1 MKSISLLF
9 LSFLFIILSASV
21 FGQNLHTPSNAVSF
35 ENEANST
42 SGWTGSAVFTS
53 DTENPLH
60 GQYAFRCVTS
70 PTNGREVRFS
80 YNAIVGQ
87 TYNISI
93 WARRGSTSF
102 QPAFASWTGFSGF
115 TTRGIISS
123 NWTEYTFS
131 LVATSATPIIR
142 AFTSPSTG
150 TTQGSTIFIDRVSIF
165 QVSDSQPPTPPG
177 NLISSNITT
186 TSTNLSWTASAD
198 NVAVTAY
205 DIYRNNL
212 LLTSL
217 AGNIT
222 NLNLNDLTPATL
234 YNFYVVARDAAGNIS
249 GQSNN
254 ISFTTLPDTSLPDAP
269 AGLNASNT
277 TSYQTLLAW
286 SASNDNIG
294 VINYEIFKDSL
305 SIGVTPANV
314 LEYTAT
320 GLEPGTTYEF
330 AVAAKDAAGNSSAFS
345 LPVFVATDDID
356 TIPPTVPENLIASE
370 IATTSVVLTWNPST
384 DNTGVTNYE
393 VFQDFL
399 SIGLTGPQTTYTV
412 TGLAAT
418 TTYSFNV
425 VAKDLAGNFSDYSD
439 TLIATTP
446 ESTIYTDLNSNLPT
460 VSWTTKDLFVNGTAG
475 IGTSPD
481 PAYKLAV
488 NGNIRAKEIIVET
501 GWADFV
507 FEKDY
512 HLPSLS
518 EVEMHILE
526 NGHLKDI
533 PSAATVEKEGV
544 NLGNISARLLQKI
557 EELTLYSIEM
567 EKRLR
572 NLENENIQLR
582 KLIADDQRAVQY

>member
-186 TSTNLSWTASAD
+186 ISTNLSWTASAD